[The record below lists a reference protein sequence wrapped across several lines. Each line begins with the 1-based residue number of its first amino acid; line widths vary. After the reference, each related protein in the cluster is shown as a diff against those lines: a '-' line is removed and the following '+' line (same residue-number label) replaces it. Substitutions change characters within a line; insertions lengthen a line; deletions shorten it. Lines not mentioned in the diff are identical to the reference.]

1 MDIKVLASSSRAN
14 AYRISDGKT
23 ALLLEAGLSYKELQ
37 RALGFK
43 TTELTAVLITHEH
56 KDHSRAISDLAK
68 AGIDCYMSAG
78 TKEALGLS
86 GHRIHELRPRVQ
98 TQIGTWTVLPFETQ
112 HDAAEPLGYLLAS
125 GQEKL
130 LFATDTY
137 YIRYKFNEL
146 THIMV
151 ECNYADDILQ
161 ENVEAERIPVALMQR
176 LLQSHFSLANV
187 KEFLR
192 ANDLSKVEEIYLLH
206 LSDGNSD
213 EARFKREIQELTGR
227 VVIVAGK

>member
-56 KDHSRAISDLAK
+56 KDHSRAVADLAK

-86 GHRIHELRPRVQ
+86 GHRIHELWPRVQ

-151 ECNYADDILQ
+151 ECNYAADILQ
-161 ENVEAERIPVALMQR
+161 ENVEAERIPAALKQR

-192 ANDLSKVEEIYLLH
+192 ANDLSKVEEIHLLH

-227 VVIVAGK
+227 VVMVAGK